1 MRHKLIA
8 FLAFLTFALSAAD
21 INQQYPREVEQW
33 RAEQQ
38 RRLTADYG
46 WLTVVGLDWLKEGDN
61 RVGADPSSEVPL
73 PPDSAPRQVAII
85 SLHAGKAVLHTT
97 PGVPLTLNAKP
108 ATETT
113 LREDDDILAIN
124 HLKFFLIRRGDRTG
138 IRLKDNDSAARKHF
152 QGLSWYPVDPA
163 WRIEAKYT
171 AWHKPHS
178 LVFHNTI
185 GQEETE
191 PSPGYVTFQ
200 KDGREFRLE
209 PMLDDGTLFFVLRDQ
224 TSGKTTY
231 GASRFLYADAP
242 KNGVMLLDFNKA
254 ENPPCAFTAYATCPL
269 PPPQNRLGVGDH
281 RGREEIRGERTLAGL
296 YLAAVSWP
304 NTHAHLPPRFTQRAD
319 TWTFAVNSLPW
330 LVPLSA
336 ML

>member
-1 MRHKLIA
+1 MPVRHKLIG

-21 INQQYPREVEQW
+21 IPPQHPREVEQW
-33 RAEQQ
+33 RAERQ

-61 RVGADPSSEVPL
+61 RVGADPSSEVAL
-73 PPDSAPRQVAII
+73 PPGSAPRQVAVI
-85 SLHAGKAVLHTT
+85 SLHAGKAVLHPT
-97 PGVPLTLNAKP
+97 PSVPLTLNAKP
-108 ATETT
+108 ATQTT

-124 HLKFFLIRRGDRTG
+124 NLKFFLIRRGDRTG
-138 IRLKDNDSAARKHF
+138 IRLKDNDSTARKHF
-152 QGLSWYPVDPA
+152 QGLSWYPVDAA

-171 AWHKPHS
+171 AWDKPHS

-209 PMLDDGTLFFVLRDQ
+209 PMLDDGMLFFVLRDQ

-231 GASRFLYADAP
+231 GASRFLYTEPAKD
-242 KNGVMLLDFNKA
+242 GRVLLDFNKA

-269 PPPQNRLGVGDH
+269 PPPQNRLALA
-281 RGREEIRGERTLAGL
+281 ITAGEKNYAG
-296 YLAAVSWP
+296 S
-304 NTHAHLPPRFTQRAD
+304 AH
-319 TWTFAVNSLPW
+319 
-330 LVPLSA
+330 
-336 ML
+336 